1 MEHRKKGCSPPHT
14 YVWVKQCVNVE
25 VTHITCW
32 RNFDSFRSALG
43 PLHNVHT
50 ISKNVRDSMIFI
62 DWLIDWFIS
71 PLNIDCPCKAYVL
84 LPANHKIDSVNQVL
98 WLQPPVSIGVNQ
110 HPDHHHWRE
119 ISMNWHF
126 LCGCRLCH
134 LSWTIF
140 LVAPGRV
147 HLPIVLKSTPRSRR
161 NGLLTPVTMTLASG
175 WATAWRCEKL
185 QTHGCWK
192 HNWNRTKL
200 QMWTTSST
208 ECPRAQNDWHPLQR
222 SSRDVF

>member
-43 PLHNVHT
+43 PLHYVLT
-50 ISKNVRDSMIFI
+50 KSKTVRHSMIFI
-62 DWLIDWFIS
+62 DWLIDLFIS

-140 LVAPGRV
+140 FGRPGEASSSHCLEIHSKISEKWPPHSSNNDLGLRMGDR
-147 HLPIVLKSTPRSRR
+147 LAMWKAANPWLLKTQLKQ
-161 NGLLTPVTMTLASG
+161 N
-175 WATAWRCEKL
+175 
-185 QTHGCWK
+185 QTSNVDH
-192 HNWNRTKL
+192 
-200 QMWTTSST
+200 
-208 ECPRAQNDWHPLQR
+208 
-222 SSRDVF
+222 

>member
-50 ISKNVRDSMIFI
+50 IWKNVRDSRYI
-62 DWLIDWFIS
+62 DWLIDWLIDLFIS

-98 WLQPPVSIGVNQ
+98 WLQPSVSIGVNQ

-119 ISMNWHF
+119 LAWALDVDVGCVISHGQF
-126 LCGCRLCH
+126 
-134 LSWTIF
+134 F
-140 LVAPGRV
+140 VAPGRV

-161 NGLLTPVTMTLASG
+161 NGLLTPVTMTFASG
-175 WATAWRCEKL
+175 WATAWRCENL

-200 QMWTTSST
+200 QMRTTSST